1 MLPLWGDL
9 VSDLDKI
16 KYLINEKDYPYFSDT
31 ELQDRLD
38 DTDDLYNLAQELC
51 LIKAGIEEMRLGD
64 VVIPSPRRHFL
75 MLAAKYRGN
84 HTGTV
89 VRADGC

>member
-1 MLPLWGDL
+1 MTDL
-9 VSDLDKI
+9 ERLKE
-16 KYLINEKDYPYFSDT
+16 LIDEANYPYFTDA
-31 ELQDRLD
+31 ELQERLSD
-38 DTDDLYNLAQELC
+38 ADDLYELARELC
-51 LIKAGIEEMRLGD
+51 LIKAGIEEVRLGD

-84 HTGTV
+84 YGGVV

>member
-1 MLPLWGDL
+1 MLGLER
-9 VSDLDKI
+9 I
-16 KYLINEKDYPYFSDT
+16 KNLIDEANYPYFTDA
-31 ELQDRLD
+31 ELQIRLSD
-38 DTDDLYNLAQELC
+38 ADDLYELARELC
-51 LIKAGIEEMRLGD
+51 LIKAGIEEVRLGD

-84 HTGTV
+84 YGGVV